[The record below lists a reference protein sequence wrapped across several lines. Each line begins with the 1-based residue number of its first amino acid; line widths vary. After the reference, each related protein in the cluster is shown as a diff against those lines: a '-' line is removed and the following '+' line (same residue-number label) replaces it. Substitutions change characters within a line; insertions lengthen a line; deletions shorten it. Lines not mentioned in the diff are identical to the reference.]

1 MINQLCLVST
11 SGDMSALGMTDTN
24 TVYKF
29 DDCHKKAV
37 DNFLIRQLEWKLYCF
52 SSEFFE
58 DLKNPDCRESEE
70 TLGEYHNAYMKLRDL
85 GIFTCKY
92 DARTSWD
99 LAHFDGRTRWNL
111 AHFSE
116 DELEPYRPYVVSK
129 QHEGRNLF
137 V

>member
-11 SGDMSALGMTDTN
+11 SGDMSARGMTDTN

-29 DDCHKKAV
+29 DDCHKKSV
-37 DNFLIRQLEWKLYCF
+37 DDFLRKQLEWKLYRF

-70 TLGEYHNAYMKLRDL
+70 ALGEYYNAYMKLKDL

-99 LAHFDGRTRWNL
+99 LAHF
-111 AHFSE
+111 SE
-116 DELEPYRPYVVSK
+116 DELEPYEPYVVSK
-129 QHEGRNLF
+129 QHEGINGE